1 MTSKSSGKAPSSVG
15 SVITC
20 PPVRVDGSSSVPA
33 QPFGVLR
40 RAMYTPERAKLPS
53 CLEPGATTLPSRHSS
68 RLAGGESGGAP
79 LQYGRIQAQQS
90 LHSYIYPADHRV
102 ADGA

>member
-1 MTSKSSGKAPSSVG
+1 MTSKSSGKAPPSVG

-53 CLEPGATTLPSRHSS
+53 CLEPSATTCPSRHSS
-68 RLAGGESGGAP
+68 SKPDERVEEPHYNTGESRRNNLCIGTFG
-79 LQYGRIQAQQS
+79 LGI
-90 LHSYIYPADHRV
+90 I
-102 ADGA
+102 G

>member
-1 MTSKSSGKAPSSVG
+1 MTPKSSGKAPSSLG

-20 PPVRVDGSSSVPA
+20 PPVRVESSSSVPA

-53 CLEPGATTLPSRHSS
+53 CLELGATTCPSRHSS
-68 RLAGGESGGAP
+68 SYPNERVEEPHYNTGGSRRNDLCMVGFVP
-79 LQYGRIQAQQS
+79 RIT
-90 LHSYIYPADHRV
+90 
-102 ADGA
+102 G